1 LRTSIR
7 TRLTRPAAFVAL
19 LLSAAAIEARAQ
31 DTTSAHRDSAAAH
44 ADTSHAPPA
53 DTTKPSRPTRICAGG
68 DVTLGTNL
76 DTAWAR
82 SSARRMRAEHGLS
95 VDPDSLIQPLRPFFS
110 DADIVLVNNEMAI
123 GSGRSES
130 KCGRHSKH
138 CFAFRAPPSAAH
150 AVRSLGDS
158 DAVVV
163 ANVAN
168 NHSHDAGGTGLD
180 STRALLNRERVL
192 VTGTDTLAT
201 PVVLADGSTI
211 AFLGFHTSE
220 DAPDARDLDA
230 VSRHVARAVAMYG
243 TVIVTAHLGAEGAS
257 RQRTFNATELFLE
270 TQLDRGNPVAF
281 AHTALDAGATAVI
294 MHGPH
299 VMRAGEWRDD
309 RLVLYSLGNL
319 LTYGP
324 FNLEEPLNRGVVAC
338 VDVSGRSVVRAELR
352 PTMQIAPGILTA
364 DTARRAITIID
375 SLSVLDFP
383 TTGVRAD
390 SLGVIVPRADSTR
403 LKTLVAPDS
412 AR

>member
-1 LRTSIR
+1 M
-7 TRLTRPAAFVAL
+7 RLARPAALVAI
-19 LLSAAAIEARAQ
+19 LLSAALPRARAQ
-31 DTTSAHRDSAAAH
+31 DSTAAHPDSLGAHQDSSAARKP
-44 ADTSHAPPA
+44 DS
-53 DTTKPSRPTRICAGG
+53 TKSARPTRICAGG

-82 SSARRMRAEHGLS
+82 RAARRLRADYGVS
-95 VDPDSLIQPLRPFFS
+95 ADPDSLVLPLRPFFS
-110 DADIVLVNNEMAI
+110 DADIVLINNEMAI
-123 GSGRSES
+123 GSGRSDS
-130 KCGRHSKH
+130 KCGRRSKH
-138 CFAFRAPPSAAH
+138 CFAVRAPAAAAH

-180 STRALLNRERVL
+180 TTLALLDRARVL

-211 AFLGFHTSE
+211 AFLGFHTSA
-220 DAPDARDLDA
+220 DAPDARDLAA
-230 VSRHVARAVAMYG
+230 VARHVTRAVATYG

-257 RQRTFNATELFLE
+257 RQRTFDATELFLE

-281 AHTALDAGATAVI
+281 AHAALDAGAAAVI

-324 FNLEEPLNRGVVAC
+324 FNLEEPLDRGVVAC

-352 PTMQIAPGILTA
+352 PTMQRAPGVLTA
-364 DTARRAITIID
+364 DTARRAIAIID
-375 SLSVLDFP
+375 SLSALDFP
-383 TTGVRAD
+383 ATGVRAD
-390 SLGVIVPRADSTR
+390 SLGVMRPPMDSTR
-403 LKTLVAPDS
+403 VKTSVAPDS
-412 AR
+412 TR